1 MANETQ
7 GPQNQ
12 TPGIDLSQFWS
23 SHLGLTLVT
32 LSLTVLVFVITPLR
46 EAGLPGRL
54 FFDLVVVT
62 LMIFGT
68 LAIDHTRM
76 AKALAIG
83 IVVVCAAVLG
93 AGARPSDTGSSSMGQ
108 RFGDRHAAALCP
120 DCVARDVPKRAR
132 DLGPHTG
139 GILRLSAD
147 WNVVGVGVSV
157 S

>member
-93 AGARPSDTGSSSMGQ
+93 AGRASIRH
-108 RFGDRHAAALCP
+108 RFFINGAAL
-120 DCVARDVPKRAR
+120 
-132 DLGPHTG
+132 
-139 GILRLSAD
+139 
-147 WNVVGVGVSV
+147 W
-157 S
+157 

>member
-93 AGARPSDTGSSSMGQ
+93 AGRVHPTPVLHQWGS
-108 RFGDRHAAALCP
+108 AL
-120 DCVARDVPKRAR
+120 VIVTLLLYVRIVLLVMFRK
-132 DLGPHTG
+132 GPVT
-139 GILRLSAD
+139 
-147 WNVVGVGVSV
+147 
-157 S
+157 